1 MMCEAPKWSETR
13 SRSGG
18 SQFTKVHQHYVSLMW
33 KTINSTCREMFP
45 RLECLSQIFSG
56 EADPSLAASEGL
68 GTVDF
73 VVLKK
78 WPDASSRVLLKM
90 KNPKKIKK
98 GFTCHLI
105 YITSWRRSKMPQYFY
120 GWDQMD
126 PSSANNFSMPKT
138 SKTLVPPSCLPLS
151 RPCFG
156 LLLLL
161 PPGQLNA
168 HPTSR
173 KTTAKIGR
181 STWCLRASPC
191 GNLEA
196 RIPREW
202 NWYEGSQQISLIS
215 IDFPDFNWK
224 AKLRILSIFRAFSRW
239 SCIASKI
246 WAGNKLTG

>member
-1 MMCEAPKWSETR
+1 M
-13 SRSGG
+13 
-18 SQFTKVHQHYVSLMW
+18 
-33 KTINSTCREMFP
+33 
-45 RLECLSQIFSG
+45 
-56 EADPSLAASEGL
+56 
-68 GTVDF
+68 
-73 VVLKK
+73 
-78 WPDASSRVLLKM
+78 
-90 KNPKKIKK
+90 
-98 GFTCHLI
+98 I

-120 GWDQMD
+120 RWDQMD

-138 SKTLVPPSCLPLS
+138 SKTLVLLSCLPLS

-181 STWCLRASPC
+181 STWRLRAS
-191 GNLEA
+191 LLWES
-196 RIPREW
+196 W
-202 NWYEGSQQISLIS
+202 SQNPSWMKLIWGISTDLT
-215 IDFPDFNWK
+215 DFPEFNWK